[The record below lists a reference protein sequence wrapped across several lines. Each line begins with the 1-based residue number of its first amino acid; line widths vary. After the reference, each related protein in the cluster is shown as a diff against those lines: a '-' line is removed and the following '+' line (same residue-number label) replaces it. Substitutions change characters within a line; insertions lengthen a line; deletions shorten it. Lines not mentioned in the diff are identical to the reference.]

1 MLEPLP
7 KETVTPDRG
16 KEFTNHQDLTD
27 KLKVQVY
34 FPDPHAP
41 WQLVTNENTNGLL
54 RQYFPKGTDLGVHTA
69 ADLEF
74 VAAQLNSRPRKT
86 LGFDTPAER
95 MAQLLGLDGNDM

>member
-1 MLEPLP
+1 M
-7 KETVTPDRG
+7 RIRMG
-16 KEFTNHQDLTD
+16 C
-27 KLKVQVY
+27 
-34 FPDPHAP
+34 
-41 WQLVTNENTNGLL
+41 L
-54 RQYFPKGTDLGVHTA
+54 RQYFPKGTDVGVHTA

>member
-1 MLEPLP
+1 M
-7 KETVTPDRG
+7 G
-16 KEFTNHQDLTD
+16 C
-27 KLKVQVY
+27 
-34 FPDPHAP
+34 
-41 WQLVTNENTNGLL
+41 L

-95 MAQLLGLDGNDM
+95 MAQLLGLDSKRPIFVLEHKHTLQRCPPSPPLPPKQKTRPHRTA